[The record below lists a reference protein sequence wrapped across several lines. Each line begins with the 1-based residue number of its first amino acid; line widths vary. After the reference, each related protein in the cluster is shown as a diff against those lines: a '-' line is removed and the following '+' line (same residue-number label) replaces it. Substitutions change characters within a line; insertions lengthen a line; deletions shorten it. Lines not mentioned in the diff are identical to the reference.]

1 MYYLNVCMY
10 FSLQAHMHIHMYT
23 FLVLISIWLQ
33 LTWKTYESTNA
44 CMFLG
49 MYTCTY
55 VHVCVSC
62 FVFLTFIHTYIHMY
76 VYTAIIMCV

>member
-33 LTWKTYESTNA
+33 LTWKTYEST
-44 CMFLG
+44 
-49 MYTCTY
+49 CTY